1 MILFFTDESLGDCSF
16 LNTCFHMDTCKYV
29 HYEIDYRDTNANKKR
44 ERLLN
49 DATGGRELTPK
60 LNDEL
65 DLKMLP
71 PQVPHI
77 R

>member
-1 MILFFTDESLGDCSF
+1 
-16 LNTCFHMDTCKYV
+16 MDTCKYV